1 MQRYNA
7 PKVKESKGIQLFTT
21 IWLVPFLAMIIALWL
36 AFQYYTKIGPTIEIS
51 FKSNAGLIANQSQI
65 KLRDVTVGMVT
76 KISLS
81 DDGKGV
87 IVQAQMNKE
96 VASYLNNK
104 AKLWIVHPDV
114 GSHGVS
120 GLDTLLSGSY
130 IELHG
135 AKEEYTQHQFTG
147 LEIPYIDTEAEGTYY
162 LLSAPK
168 SYNISEG
175 SNVYYR
181 MIKVG
186 RVERVAI
193 APNGEK
199 INFTIFVHKQYGK
212 YINKKSKFYTQSSFS
227 MDFSQGK
234 LDMNLANISQLVHGG
249 ISIYTPLQTLKEE
262 NEHYK
267 IAKGDVFPLYKNLAQ
282 AKSKQL
288 MDGEENQIYTFV
300 FKNRQHKLEIGSP
313 VEFQGFQVGY
323 VTDIENHFS
332 DNNKRIESKI
342 YALLYTSAFKSRE
355 DNNGSFAIERL
366 VSKGLKATLN
376 QALPLV
382 GAEYIDLLFDTHKK
396 AKLVNGGDYIRFPTQ
411 TKKRTSNH
419 LLNQVEALITKLI
432 NLPLEKLL
440 LSATAIIDDNRKPMK
455 KVLTDIDKIIVKSDK
470 PIAKI
475 LKSLEKIMKNVN
487 KTVNELNNLT
497 QNKDLQQLPQ
507 SVNHSLQELE
517 TTLAEFQTFA
527 QGYNANSQFSA
538 ELSATLLEL
547 SLAAESIER
556 VSRKLE
562 RKPNSLL
569 LGDD

>member
-1 MQRYNA
+1 MQKYNA
-7 PKVKESKGIQLFTT
+7 PKVKESKKIQILTT

-36 AFQYYTKIGPTIEIS
+36 AFQYYTKIGPTIKIS

-81 DDGKGV
+81 NDGKGV

-96 VASYLNNK
+96 VASYLNNS

-135 AKEEYTQHQFTG
+135 IKDEYTKHQFIG
-147 LEIPYIDTEAEGTYY
+147 LESPYIDTDAEGTYY

-181 MIKVG
+181 MMKVG
-186 RVERVAI
+186 RVERVGI

-199 INFTIFVHKQYGK
+199 INFTIFVNNQYAK
-212 YINKKSKFYTQSSFS
+212 YVNKKSKFYAQSSFS
-227 MDFSQGK
+227 INFSQGK
-234 LDMNLANISQLVHGG
+234 IDMHLASISQLVHGG
-249 ISIYTPLQTLKEE
+249 ISIYTPLQTLKEKK
-262 NEHYK
+262 NRYK
-267 IAKGDVFPLYKNLAQ
+267 IVKGDVFPLYKSLSQ
-282 AKSKQL
+282 VQSKRL
-288 MDGEENQIYTFV
+288 MNGEENRIYTFI
-300 FKNRQHKLEIGSP
+300 FNIQHKLEIGSP
-313 VEFQGFQVGY
+313 IEFQGFQVGY

-332 DNNKRIESKI
+332 ENNQSVNSNI
-342 YALLYTSAFKSRE
+342 YALLYTSAFKRNNDS
-355 DNNGSFAIERL
+355 NGSFALKTL
-366 VSKGLKATLN
+366 VDKGLKATLN

-382 GAEYIDLLFDTHKK
+382 GAEYIDLIFDSKTK
-396 AKLVNGGDYIRFPTQ
+396 AKLIKVGDYTRFPTQ
-411 TKKRTSNH
+411 TKKKTSN
-419 LLNQVEALITKLI
+419 LLTEVQSLVTKLKK
-432 NLPLEKLL
+432 LPLEKLL
-440 LSATAIIDDNRKPMK
+440 TTATALVQENRKPIK
-455 KVLTDIDKIIVKSDK
+455 KILTHLDGVIVKSKK
-470 PIAKI
+470 PIEKI
-475 LKSLEKIMKNVN
+475 LKDLEKIMKNVN
-487 KTVNELNNLT
+487 KTVKDLNKFTN
-497 QNKDLQQLPQ
+497 NHELQQLPQ
-507 SVNHSLQELE
+507 SVNHTLQELE
-517 TTLAEFQTFA
+517 TTLSELQTFA
-527 QGYNANSQFSA
+527 QGYNSNSQFSA

-547 SLAAESIER
+547 SLAAESIGR
-556 VSRKLE
+556 ISRKLE

>member
-7 PKVKESKGIQLFTT
+7 PKVKESRGIQILTT

-87 IVQAQMNKE
+87 VVQAQMNRE

-104 AKLWIVHPDV
+104 AKFWIVHPDV

-130 IELHG
+130 IELRG
-135 AKEEYTQHQFTG
+135 LKDEYTQHQFIG
-147 LEIPYIDTEAEGTYY
+147 LDNPYIDTDAEGTYY

-181 MIKVG
+181 MMKVG
-186 RVERVAI
+186 RVERVGI

-199 INFTIFVHKQYGK
+199 INFTVFVDNQYAQ
-212 YINKKSKFYTQSSFS
+212 YINKKSKFYTQSSLS
-227 MDFSQGK
+227 LDFSQGK
-234 LDMNLANISQLVHGG
+234 LDMSIASISHLVHGG
-249 ISIYTPLQTLKEE
+249 ISIYTPLHTLNRKDKQ
-262 NEHYK
+262 YK
-267 IAKGDVFPLYKNLAQ
+267 IAKGDVFPLYKSLNQL
-282 AKSKQL
+282 KSKRL
-288 MDGEENQIYTFV
+288 MEGEESQIYTFV

-313 VEFQGFQVGY
+313 IEFQGFQVGY
-323 VTDIENHFS
+323 VTDIENHFVE
-332 DNNKRIESKI
+332 NNQSVHSKV
-342 YALLYTSAFKSRE
+342 YALLSTSAFIQNKDS
-355 DNNGSFAIERL
+355 NGSYALKML
-366 VSKGLKATLN
+366 VAKGLKATLN
-376 QALPLV
+376 QNLPLI
-382 GAEYIDLLFDTHKK
+382 GAEYIDLIFDSTRE
-396 AKLVNGGDYIRFPTQ
+396 AKLVNIEGYTRFPTQ
-411 TKKRTSNH
+411 TEQITSNI
-419 LLNQVEALITKLI
+419 LSEVQALITKLKK
-432 NLPLEKLL
+432 LPLEKLL
-440 LSATAIIDDNRKPMK
+440 LSATDLIDENKKPIK
-455 KVLTDIDKIIVKSDK
+455 KILTDLDRVIVKSEQ
-470 PIAKI
+470 PIEKI
-475 LKSLEKIMKNVN
+475 LKDLEKIMKNVN
-487 KTVNELNNLT
+487 STVKDLNKFT
-497 QNKDLQQLPQ
+497 KNKNLQQLPE

-517 TTLAEFQTFA
+517 TTLIEFQTFA
-527 QGYNANSQFSA
+527 QGYNANSKFSA

-547 SLAAESIER
+547 SLASESIGR